1 MAAEPDTR
9 NMREASDVAATHP
22 AILLWT
28 DSKQPALLIA
38 EVDIDA
44 ATCPLLHG
52 GAEVVDVLASQL
64 DQYSAQ
70 RRWIVNRVVAAADR
84 SLAVLVNEVK
94 YPTFVALEVESTNRR
109 IGKEYS
115 ACLWMPLRSIRGLHG
130 PVESAPAAGLESS
143 CGRSVCPTMSSSATP
158 ARKHS

>member
-64 DQYSAQ
+64 DQYSAR

-94 YPTFVALEVESTNRR
+94 DPAFIALEVEKQPVHR
-109 IGKEYS
+109 KEYS
-115 ACLWMPLRSIRGLHG
+115 ACLWVFLHSIRARFKTITSKSFLSPNH
-130 PVESAPAAGLESS
+130 VSH
-143 CGRSVCPTMSSSATP
+143 CGRNLC
-158 ARKHS
+158 R

>member
-28 DSKQPALLIA
+28 NSKQPALLIA

-64 DQYSAQ
+64 DQYSAR

-94 YPTFVALEVESTNRR
+94 DPAFIALEVEKQPVHRERVQRMPVGVLALNPREIQKDYFEIVSIT
-109 IGKEYS
+109 KPCE
-115 ACLWMPLRSIRGLHG
+115 PLR
-130 PVESAPAAGLESS
+130 
-143 CGRSVCPTMSSSATP
+143 T
-158 ARKHS
+158 

>member
-70 RRWIVNRVVAAADR
+70 RRWIVNRVVVAADR

-94 YPTFVALEVESTNRR
+94 DPAFIALEVEKQPVHRERVQRMHCGCSCTQSARDSRRLLRNRF
-109 IGKEYS
+109 Y
-115 ACLWMPLRSIRGLHG
+115 HQ
-130 PVESAPAAGLESS
+130 
-143 CGRSVCPTMSSSATP
+143 TM
-158 ARKHS
+158 